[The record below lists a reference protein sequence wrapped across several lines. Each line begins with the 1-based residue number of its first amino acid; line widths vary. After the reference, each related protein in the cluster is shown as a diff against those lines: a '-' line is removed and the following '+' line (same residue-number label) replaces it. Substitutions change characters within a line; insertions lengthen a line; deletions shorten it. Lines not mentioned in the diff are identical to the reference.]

1 MADIIS
7 DFTNDVTKEIKMK
20 KIAVVGCGAYMD
32 SGYGCPGEWRCLKA
46 AALGDGNIEEPSLVI
61 AFVKCE
67 CPGRTIAPNM
77 GMTMKL
83 SEIKP
88 DEIYLSSCLVN
99 AKPGCPYT
107 TPEEIANVLE
117 NKTGIKVVMGTH
129 DYH

>member
-1 MADIIS
+1 
-7 DFTNDVTKEIKMK
+7 MK
-20 KIAVVGCGAYMD
+20 KVAIVGCGAYMD

-46 AALGDGNIEEPSLVI
+46 AALGEGQFTEPVAVT

-67 CPGRTIAPNM
+67 CPGRTVVPNV
-77 GMTMKL
+77 GMAAKL

-88 DEIYLSSCLVN
+88 DAIYLSSCLAN

-107 TPEEIANVLE
+107 NAQEMAAILEE
-117 NKTGIKVVMGTH
+117 KTGVGVVVGTH